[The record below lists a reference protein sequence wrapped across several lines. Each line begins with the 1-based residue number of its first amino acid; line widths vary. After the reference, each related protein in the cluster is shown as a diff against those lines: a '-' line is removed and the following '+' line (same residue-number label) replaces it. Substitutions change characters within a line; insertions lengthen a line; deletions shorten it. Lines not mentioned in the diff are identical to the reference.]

1 MVLARASEPRPCLI
15 PPDQRPEHEGK
26 PTLVLDMNHTLVSSV
41 TSPDQRYDFV
51 SKVRGSDGTLLT
63 LKRPFVDD
71 FLRQVARVYEI
82 VVFTSCDRRIA
93 DPILDE
99 LDPEGRLFA
108 HRLYTEH
115 CSWSSEVG
123 HVKDLSM
130 LGRGMERVVIVDDSE
145 SKCVW
150 NLDNWVRVSSFW
162 DNPDDRELL
171 DLVPFLLG
179 LAKVEDVRP
188 VVRKWRL
195 QNFRK

>member
-1 MVLARASEPRPCLI
+1 MASSHPTRSAPRARRQANPSSRHESHARLERHKPRP
-15 PPDQRPEHEGK
+15 E
-26 PTLVLDMNHTLVSSV
+26 
-41 TSPDQRYDFV
+41 
-51 SKVRGSDGTLLT
+51 
-63 LKRPFVDD
+63 RPFVDD
-71 FLRQVARVYEI
+71 FLRQMARVYEI

-150 NLDNWVRVSSFW
+150 NLDNWVPVSSFW
-162 DNPDDRELL
+162 DNPGDRELL

-195 QNFRK
+195 QNFGK